1 MIIFFPAGFS
11 LRTRQLQVL
20 ILFFVIVT
28 ILSCTKQAKSYE
40 ALLSS
45 LVLSFAEATD
55 DVPKNISCVKR
66 MTTYYS
72 TKENI
77 SEEGKRDKAYI

>member
-28 ILSCTKQAKSYE
+28 ILSCTKQAKPYE

-77 SEEGKRDKAYI
+77 SEEGKGDKAYI

>member
-28 ILSCTKQAKSYE
+28 ILSCTKQAKPYE

-77 SEEGKRDKAYI
+77 SEEGKLDKAYI

>member
-1 MIIFFPAGFS
+1 M
-11 LRTRQLQVL
+11 

-28 ILSCTKQAKSYE
+28 VLSCTKQAKPYE

-77 SEEGKRDKAYI
+77 SEEGKLDKAYI

>member
-28 ILSCTKQAKSYE
+28 ILSCTKQAKPYE

>member
-28 ILSCTKQAKSYE
+28 ILSCTKQAKPYE

-45 LVLSFAEATD
+45 LVLSLAEATD

-77 SEEGKRDKAYI
+77 SEEGKLDKAYI

>member
-28 ILSCTKQAKSYE
+28 VLSCTKQAKPYE

-77 SEEGKRDKAYI
+77 SEEGKLDKAYI

>member
-1 MIIFFPAGFS
+1 M
-11 LRTRQLQVL
+11 
-20 ILFFVIVT
+20 LFFVIVT
-28 ILSCTKQAKSYE
+28 ILSCTKQAKPYE

-45 LVLSFAEATD
+45 LVLSLAEAKD
-55 DVPKNISCVKR
+55 DVPKNISCVKK